1 MRSATSWAELLNLF
15 LLLLRIITLASISAL
30 ILYKVATFLARLA
43 SQMFFR
49 PVVRMHWA
57 ARFSSLGRLQ
67 PKSSSTATSVGRSGT
82 QPSSARS
89 TSQPAF
95 SWYGQRRSVQG
106 SLSQVYCADIAVVG
120 LHWDQAWQS
129 FPGWRGACAATCT
142 GMRSAQNQDL

>member
-15 LLLLRIITLASISAL
+15 LLRIITLAVISAL
-30 ILYKVATFLARLA
+30 ILYVYKVTTFLASLA
-43 SQMFFR
+43 SQIYFR

-67 PKSSSTATSVGRSGT
+67 PKSSSTAASVGRSGT

-95 SWYGQRRSVQG
+95 SWYSQRRSVQG
-106 SLSQVYCADIAVVG
+106 SLSQVYCADIALVG